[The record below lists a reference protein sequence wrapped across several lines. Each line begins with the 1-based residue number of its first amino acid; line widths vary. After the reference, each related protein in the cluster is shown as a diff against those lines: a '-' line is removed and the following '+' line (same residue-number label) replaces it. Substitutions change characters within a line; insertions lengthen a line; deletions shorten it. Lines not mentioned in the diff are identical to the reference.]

1 MSARDQVPTLG
12 ELSAQDRA
20 AVRRMLDQIMIL
32 LVERAG
38 GELTI
43 PVAEIDEI
51 PKGKIL
57 GIEVVGDSFVFRVKR
72 VS

>member
-1 MSARDQVPTLG
+1 MSARDQVPTLS

-43 PVAEIDEI
+43 PVAEIAEI

-57 GIEVVGDSFVFRVKR
+57 GMEVVGDSFVFRVKR